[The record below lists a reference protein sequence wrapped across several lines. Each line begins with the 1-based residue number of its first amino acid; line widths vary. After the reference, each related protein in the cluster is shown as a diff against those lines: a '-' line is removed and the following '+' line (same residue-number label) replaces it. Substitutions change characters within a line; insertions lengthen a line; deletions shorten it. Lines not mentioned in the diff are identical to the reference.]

1 MLPPSITDQHWLP
14 ITLLR
19 FTAGVGLIMLTACT
33 SVTSNLE
40 SAAEAESGKSQ
51 TTNVESGPSADRDT
65 LTDTAAQPTPSAG
78 QNADK
83 TELAGKPT
91 IIQKPATVTQRG
103 TNIEAIVNGR
113 PITNYDVQRRTA
125 FLRLRRVGGDRSEK
139 ALEELVEEAIKL
151 QEARR
156 VNLLASDE
164 QVDEAFGR
172 FASNNR
178 MSKDQLSQ
186 VLGQAGVS
194 ASHFKDYIRSQISWQ
209 RIVGSRFRA
218 ETQNQSTQEA
228 VLAMR
233 RSGQDRPETNEYIL
247 QQVIF
252 VIPSDKRKAMLS
264 QRRQEA
270 YAFKQQFTSCDQ
282 TAKQAVGLL
291 DVTVRDLPRVLE
303 PQLPEEWAEAVIAAK
318 QGQTTDLQNTDRGVE
333 FIAICSKKTVA
344 DDNAVK
350 VIEQAQQFEEFNERG
365 GEVAEKYL
373 AELKSR
379 AQIIYR

>member
-1 MLPPSITDQHWLP
+1 
-14 ITLLR
+14 
-19 FTAGVGLIMLTACT
+19 
-33 SVTSNLE
+33 
-40 SAAEAESGKSQ
+40 
-51 TTNVESGPSADRDT
+51 
-65 LTDTAAQPTPSAG
+65 
-78 QNADK
+78 
-83 TELAGKPT
+83 
-91 IIQKPATVTQRG
+91 
-103 TNIEAIVNGR
+103 
-113 PITNYDVQRRTA
+113 
-125 FLRLRRVGGDRSEK
+125 
-139 ALEELVEEAIKL
+139 
-151 QEARR
+151 
-156 VNLLASDE
+156 
-164 QVDEAFGR
+164 
-172 FASNNR
+172 
-178 MSKDQLSQ
+178 
-186 VLGQAGVS
+186 
-194 ASHFKDYIRSQISWQ
+194 
-209 RIVGSRFRA
+209 
-218 ETQNQSTQEA
+218 
-228 VLAMR
+228 MR

>member
-1 MLPPSITDQHWLP
+1 MLPPSIADQHWLP
-14 ITLLR
+14 INLLR
-19 FTAGVGLIMLTACT
+19 FAAGVGLIVLAGCT

-40 SAAEAESGKSQ
+40 SAAEAESRKSQ
-51 TTNVESGPSADRDT
+51 TTNTESGPSADKDT

-78 QNADK
+78 KNADK
-83 TELAGKPT
+83 TELEGKPT

-125 FLRLRRVGGDRSEK
+125 FLKLRRVGGNRSEK
-139 ALEELVEEAIKL
+139 ALEELIEEAIKL
-151 QEARR
+151 QEAGR
-156 VNLLASDE
+156 VDLLASDE

-194 ASHFKDYIRSQISWQ
+194 ANHFKEYIRSQISWQ
-209 RIVGSRFRA
+209 RLVGSRFRA

-264 QRRQEA
+264 QRRKEA
-270 YAFKQQFTSCDQ
+270 YSFKQQFTSCDQ

-303 PQLPEEWAEAVIAAK
+303 PQLPEEWADQIIAAEEW
-318 QGQTTDLQNTDRGVE
+318 QTTELQNTDRGVE
-333 FIAICSKKTVA
+333 FIAICSKKSVA

-365 GEVAEKYL
+365 GEVSEKYL